1 VRTIQRSSAAAIL
14 TMSLLSA
21 ALSYGDEPS
30 AHHFDIGAQSLSSA
44 LNEFARQSQQQI
56 LFAPDIVA
64 QELSS
69 AVRGDMQSLA
79 ALKLL
84 LKDSGLTFT
93 TTADGTILVG
103 NQRGPQTV
111 SNKATAS
118 LPRPIAAPHEEV
130 DTITVEVARDREK
143 SLRRQVRNYVSLITA
158 PPHGEHLA
166 RWTRDAPLCPLVAG
180 LPSDDG
186 ELVLDRLLQIAAS
199 SGVPMA
205 PEYCTPN
212 LRVTVTSQPDE
223 LLKTWIKRDPWMFDS
238 QIDEGGRKIHD
249 FLHASTPVRS
259 WYNVAFKGFGAF
271 EYIPGTPV
279 ASLPGTT
286 GPGVGIHRDLWSVI
300 VVVDARPAQQVSID
314 QLAAYIAM
322 VGLAQIRMDAKL
334 DDAPTILQL
343 FSNSKKAPPGLS
355 PWDRAY
361 LKGLYST
368 ERSDVTQQ
376 LAIASSVA
384 HEVAP

>member
-1 VRTIQRSSAAAIL
+1 MAE
-14 TMSLLSA
+14 LSH
-21 ALSYGDEPS
+21 GDEPS

-64 QELSS
+64 QRLSS
-69 AVRGDMQSLA
+69 SMRGDMQSLA

-93 TTADGTILVG
+93 TTANGTILVG
-103 NQRGPQTV
+103 NQLGPQMA

-118 LPRPIAAPHEEV
+118 LPRPIAATKPDEEV
-130 DTITVEVARDREK
+130 DAITVEVARNREK
-143 SLRRQVRNYVSLITA
+143 SLRRQVRNYVSMITA
-158 PPHGEHLA
+158 APHGEYLA

-180 LPSDDG
+180 LPNDDG
-186 ELVLDRLLQIAAS
+186 EFVLDRLLQIAAS

-205 PEYCTPN
+205 PEYCAPN
-212 LRVTVTSQPDE
+212 LRVTVTSQPED

-238 QIDEGGRKIHD
+238 QIDEGGRKIRD

-259 WYNVAFKGFGAF
+259 WYNVAFKGFRPF

-279 ASLPGTT
+279 ALLPGTM
-286 GPGVGIHRDLWSVI
+286 GSGVGVHRDLWSVI
-300 VVVDARPAQQVSID
+300 VVVDARPAQQVSFD

-322 VGLAQIRMDAKL
+322 VGLAQIRTDAKL

-343 FSNSKKAPPGLS
+343 FSDSKKAPPGLS

-376 LAIASSVA
+376 LAIASSMA
-384 HEVAP
+384 QEIAP